1 MGMKTSCT
9 CYTFI
14 KDSGTNFIRNSWIVI
29 LLLTAVTL
37 TGCITPTPDEE
48 IKDRLVNSKMDLE
61 AYNAL
66 KPELVSGLT
75 LNKAIELGMQYN
87 LELWLT
93 RQEMAIQSELKNGAI
108 TKMLPDLTAEINN
121 GLRDSHNASNSVG
134 LFTGQ
139 EAQNVTYS
147 YSDMTSHTYG
157 GVNLLWNVLDFGV
170 SYFRARQQ
178 GKRTLHALHEIR
190 RIRQK
195 LSYDIAEAYWSCVGL
210 ELIVE
215 RGESLKTELESEINA
230 IGESQAKGR
239 ISESAAIER
248 RYPLK
253 QQLLRLE
260 DYNERYQSAK
270 LRLAQLIGLPIGAD
284 FTIDCSINEAF
295 PALLNLD
302 KLETLALNQ
311 RPELFQED
319 LQEKITQDE
328 ARATMLS
335 MLPSPQMFVNPSAD
349 DNKYLYYNSWL
360 SAGINVSWNLLD
372 IPNKVFKTRS
382 EFKRVD
388 FIRKKRMAL
397 AVAIITQLRI
407 AAIEY
412 DFAVSR
418 YHKLQDIV
426 NDSEQIIANAESA
439 AKAGKGKQSQVTT
452 KKLDALRDFAAS
464 MQAYSRVMIARAKI
478 INTIGA
484 DTSDTAEISE
494 SISIQ
499 LSPAEASNNGSV
511 YSDNLAATDTPA
523 SAITT
528 ETSSFTEATVAEA
541 PKPQVEQVILNQ
553 YSPDPKGYF

>member
-1 MGMKTSCT
+1 MGINASCT
-9 CYTFI
+9 YYKFF
-14 KDSGTNFIRNSWIVI
+14 KNSGTFTFHNSLVLLI
-29 LLLTAVTL
+29 LLAALTL

-48 IKDRLVNSKMDLE
+48 IKDRLVNSRMDLE

-75 LNKAIELGMQYN
+75 LDKAIELGMQYN

-93 RQEMAIQSELKNGAI
+93 RQEMAIQSELKNGAV
-108 TKMLPDLTAEINN
+108 TKMLPDLTAQINS

-215 RGESLKTELESEINA
+215 RGKSLKIELESEISS
-230 IGESQAKGR
+230 ISESQSKGR

-253 QQLLRLE
+253 QQLLKLD
-260 DYNERYQSAK
+260 DYTEKYQSAK

-284 FTIDCSINEAF
+284 FTIDCSITETF
-295 PALLNLD
+295 PTLLNLD
-302 KLETLALNQ
+302 ELETLALNQ

-372 IPNKVFKTRS
+372 IPNKIFKTRS
-382 EFKRVD
+382 ELKRVD
-388 FIRKKRMAL
+388 FIRKKRMAM

-412 DFAVSR
+412 DFAISR
-418 YHKLQDIV
+418 YRKLQDIV
-426 NDSEQIIANAESA
+426 GDSEQIIANAESA
-439 AKAGKGKQSQVTT
+439 AKAGKGKQSQITA

-484 DTSDTAEISE
+484 DSDSATEFSQTA
-494 SISIQ
+494 SIQ
-499 LSPAEASNNGSV
+499 LPPAETSNSDSV
-511 YSDNLAATDTPA
+511 YSNSPAYTDTTAPA
-523 SAITT
+523 AVA
-528 ETSSFTEATVAEA
+528 ETSSFTDTTVADA
-541 PKPQVEQVILNQ
+541 RISQTEQIILNQ